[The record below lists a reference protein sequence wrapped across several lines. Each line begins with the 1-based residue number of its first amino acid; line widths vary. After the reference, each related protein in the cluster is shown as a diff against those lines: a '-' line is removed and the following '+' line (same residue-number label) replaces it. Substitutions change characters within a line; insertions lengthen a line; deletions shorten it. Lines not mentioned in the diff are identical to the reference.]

1 MRRTLLIL
9 FQTLLFS
16 VYTAS
21 LWAQNADERFLRGRV
36 YDADRLDPLTGATIQ
51 LYDSLGTFLGGG
63 VTNEEGFFQIGQLLP
78 RIYNLKISFM
88 GYKPKSLRV
97 DLSGKRKELRLK
109 DVLLHEAVYEMDE
122 ARITAQGRGLVLRD
136 DTLVYYADYYRLPSG
151 ARMAELL
158 RRMPGVYGADEQD
171 VRVNGKKVTRILIG
185 GKEFFG
191 DNLSMALK
199 YLPAELIKELKVYD
213 KKSDV
218 AEWMGVDDG
227 SRETVIDLTVAD
239 DFQNNWMGEVEAA
252 YGSSNRYEGKASLNK
267 FQEKQYTTLM
277 AQAENNSQMGD
288 ENDQEVAWSF
298 NRSGEKLDLGG
309 HLSYNRNEM
318 KQSMASSMESFE
330 NITAAFTETTSRMY
344 GRNQNL
350 NAGLNVEWRPD
361 SMTVIRVDPTL
372 SWTNGWNTLESFSA
386 SFSSNPYLVSG
397 VDNPLEQMDLLTDT
411 VAVNANRGLN
421 GGRNKF
427 WSAQMSLNV
436 TRRFAK
442 KGRSLMLGIN
452 GGYTRTDNDRD
463 EYRQIDYYRLSA
475 IAGGDSIY
483 HQVQYDKTP
492 NTNTNWG
499 SRLTY
504 SEPLGRDLTLLLT
517 YQVSLRRQE
526 DRREV
531 ASIQDPRVLALGV
544 NGTNYPNFYHEALHD
559 TLQSRN
565 TRNDYLE
572 QSGEIGLNLSRTKY
586 QLNAGIL
593 LNSQLNRFTY
603 QTSGRN
609 FEAENSTLNWAP
621 QLTFYYY
628 LTSRERVICSYS
640 AMARPVDAQK
650 LIPDTLDFSNPLNLE
665 LGNPNLKPSF
675 THMISMGYNRFTEET
690 MRNYDVHATY
700 MVTQNSLSSQTT
712 YDTQTGRRTMMPVNV
727 AGNMNGLVDF
737 MMNAPLKNQKFTF
750 LLQTSVNYMR
760 YVGFVVGEEMEQA
773 IRNVTNQLTFR
784 PMLRLDYRDN
794 LLDCFV
800 SVEGNYDH
808 SRSTA
813 TSSGNMDTYG
823 LETQCG
829 GMVQMPWGMDFS
841 TDFTLNTRWGFS
853 FQDMNNNEWIWN
865 MQLSQGFLKGRKARV
880 ALKVYDLFNGR
891 NYVSRSF
898 SSSMRSDVHY
908 EAFGRYVMLH
918 LSYKFSLFRKKKGD

>member
-1 MRRTLLIL
+1 MKRTLLIL

-16 VYTAS
+16 VYAGS
-21 LWAQNADERFLRGRV
+21 VWAQNADERFLRGKV
-36 YDADRLDPLTGATIQ
+36 YDADRLDPLPGATVQ
-51 LYDSLGTFLGGG
+51 VYDSLGTFLGGG
-63 VTNEEGFFQIGQLLP
+63 VTNEEGVFRVGKLLP
-78 RIYNLKISFM
+78 QKYNLKISFM
-88 GYKPKSLRV
+88 GYKQQSLRV

-109 DVLLHEAVYEMDE
+109 DILLHEAVYEMDE
-122 ARITAQGRGLVLRD
+122 AQITAQGRELVLRD
-136 DTLVYYADYYRLPSG
+136 DTLVYYADYYRLPPG

-158 RRMPGVYGADEQD
+158 RRMPGVYGSDDQD
-171 VRVNGKKVTRILIG
+171 VRVNGKKVARILIN

-191 DNLSMALK
+191 DDLSMALK

-213 KKSDV
+213 KKSDES
-218 AEWMGVDDG
+218 EWMGVDDG

-239 DFQNNWMGEVEAA
+239 DFQNSWVGEVEAA
-252 YGSSNRYEGKASLNK
+252 YGSSNRYIGKASVNN
-267 FQEKQYTTLM
+267 FQDKRYTTLM
-277 AQAENNSQMGD
+277 AQAGNDSQMGD
-288 ENDQEVAWSF
+288 ENNQNVGWSF
-298 NRSGEKLDLGG
+298 NRSGKKLDLGG
-309 HLSYNRNEM
+309 NLSYNRNEM
-318 KQSMASSMESFE
+318 KQDMASSMESFE
-330 NITAAFTETTSRMY
+330 NTTAAFTETMSRMY
-344 GRNQNL
+344 NRNQNL
-350 NAGLNVEWRPD
+350 HAGLNVEWRPD
-361 SMTVIRVDPTL
+361 SMTVIRVAPMV
-372 SWTNGWNTLESFSA
+372 SWTNGWNTQESFSA
-386 SFSSNPYLVSG
+386 SFSSDPYRVPG
-397 VDNPLEQMDLLTDT
+397 VEHPLEQMDLLTDT

-421 GGRNKF
+421 GGENNF

-452 GGYTRTDNDRD
+452 GGYTRSDNNRD
-463 EYRQIDYYRLSA
+463 EFRQIDYYRLSA
-475 IAGGDSIY
+475 IAGGDSVY

-531 ASIQDPRVLALGV
+531 ASIQDPRVLVLGV
-544 NGTNYPNFYHEALHD
+544 NHTNYSDFYQDALPD

-565 TRNDYLE
+565 TCNDYLE
-572 QSGEIGLNLSRTKY
+572 QRGEIGLNLNKTKY
-586 QLNAGIL
+586 QLNAGLL

-609 FEAENSTLNWAP
+609 FEAENSTINWAP
-621 QLTFYYY
+621 QLNFYYH
-628 LTSRERVICSYS
+628 LTSREQINCSYY

-665 LGNPNLKPSF
+665 LGNPDLKPSF

-690 MRNYDVHATY
+690 MRSYNVHVSY
-700 MVTQNSLSSQTT
+700 MVTQNSLSSQST
-712 YDTQTGRRTMMPVNV
+712 YDTQTGRRTMIPVNV
-727 AGNMNGLVDF
+727 DGNMNGTADF
-737 MMNAPLKNQKFTF
+737 MMNAPLKNKKFTF
-750 LLQTSVNYMR
+750 LLQTNVNYMR
-760 YVGFVVGEEMEQA
+760 YVGFVVGEGAEQTV
-773 IRNVTNQLTFR
+773 RNVTNQVTFR
-784 PMLRLDYRDN
+784 PTLRLSYRDD
-794 LLDCFV
+794 LWDCFV
-800 SVEGNYDH
+800 SVGGNYDH

-813 TSSGNMDTYG
+813 LSAGNMDTYG
-823 LETQCG
+823 LETRCG

-841 TDFTLNTRWGFS
+841 TDFTLNARWGFS

-880 ALKVYDLFNGR
+880 ALKVYDLLNGR

-918 LSYKFSLFRKKKGD
+918 LSYNFSLFRKKK